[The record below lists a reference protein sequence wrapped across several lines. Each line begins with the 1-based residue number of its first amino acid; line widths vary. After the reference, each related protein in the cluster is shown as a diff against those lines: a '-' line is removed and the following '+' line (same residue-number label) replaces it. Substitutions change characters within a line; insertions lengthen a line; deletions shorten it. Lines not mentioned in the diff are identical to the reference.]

1 MKKRYISIIVAL
13 LSCVYGA
20 MAQGVDN
27 APAVVFLHGMN
38 GSASSLMFHYYRINN
53 YQKIHLINRAT
64 KIYSPIEYRSVM
76 GVETSASDVE
86 NVIYGFDRNFYN
98 RPKRIIIAHSMGGL
112 VARKWQVNKKFS
124 SNKQAYTGLI
134 TLATPH
140 SGTAIASL
148 LNSEQGART
157 FQSNME
163 SATKSILEG
172 AIKNPVNAISTIVN
186 AKIWVAI
193 RATTA
198 LLPGLE
204 RLIGKTFE
212 RGIEAAFNYINL
224 YENYIVPKVTGS
236 HRVLRDLAYNSD
248 IIKTIQTH
256 DKNACSFQYDT
267 LTYKIALYGDEIAP
281 SVFRMISA
289 SFWIDKNKHR
299 YDVMPHDKIDEDL
312 IHLFNELSAFFRVNA
327 EQNLQSIKWYMLP
340 KKRDD
345 YKEKSAAWTRS
356 ADYLNYSFHSVWQNL
371 LGLITVK
378 YETKTVT
385 SIIGGSKTYSIPRI
399 TELPNDGLVIKE
411 SQIAMQ
417 GAYEKKLVEINHEE
431 MKVHD
436 DAGNALERILYG
448 RDEGLSRNPQL
459 SKHKEFFQL
468 YGKK

>member
-1 MKKRYISIIVAL
+1 
-13 LSCVYGA
+13 
-20 MAQGVDN
+20 
-27 APAVVFLHGMN
+27 
-38 GSASSLMFHYYRINN
+38 
-53 YQKIHLINRAT
+53 
-64 KIYSPIEYRSVM
+64 
-76 GVETSASDVE
+76 
-86 NVIYGFDRNFYN
+86 
-98 RPKRIIIAHSMGGL
+98 
-112 VARKWQVNKKFS
+112 
-124 SNKQAYTGLI
+124 
-134 TLATPH
+134 
-140 SGTAIASL
+140 
-148 LNSEQGART
+148 
-157 FQSNME
+157 
-163 SATKSILEG
+163 
-172 AIKNPVNAISTIVN
+172 
-186 AKIWVAI
+186 
-193 RATTA
+193 
-198 LLPGLE
+198 
-204 RLIGKTFE
+204 
-212 RGIEAAFNYINL
+212 
-224 YENYIVPKVTGS
+224 
-236 HRVLRDLAYNSD
+236 
-248 IIKTIQTH
+248 
-256 DKNACSFQYDT
+256 
-267 LTYKIALYGDEIAP
+267 
-281 SVFRMISA
+281 MISA

-431 MKVHD
+431 MKVHN

>member
-13 LSCVYGA
+13 FSCVYTI
-20 MAQGVDN
+20 AQSIDN

-53 YQKIHLINRAT
+53 YQKIHLIDRAT

-86 NVIYGFDRNFYN
+86 NVIYGFDQNFYN

-148 LNSEQGART
+148 LNSEQGVRT
-157 FQSNME
+157 FQNNME

-186 AKIWVAI
+186 SKIWRGIQA
-193 RATTA
+193 ATA

-224 YENYIVPKVTGS
+224 YEDYIVPKVTGS
-236 HRVLRDLAYNSD
+236 RRVLRDLAYNSD

-256 DKNACSFQYDT
+256 DKNACSFRYDT

-299 YDVMPHDKIDEDL
+299 YDIMPHDEIDEDL

-340 KKRDD
+340 KKRNA

-356 ADYLNYSFHSVWQNL
+356 ADYLNYSFHSVWENL

-378 YETKTVT
+378 YETKIVT
-385 SIIGGSKTYSIPRI
+385 NIFGGSKTYTIPRI

-417 GAYEKKLVEINHEE
+417 GTYKRRLYKINHEE
-431 MKVHD
+431 MKVHN
-436 DAGNALERILYG
+436 DAGDALELIFYG
-448 RDEGLSRNPQL
+448 RDEGFIRVPQL
-459 SKHKEFFQL
+459 SKYKEFFQL
-468 YGKK
+468 YKKR

>member
-1 MKKRYISIIVAL
+1 
-13 LSCVYGA
+13 
-20 MAQGVDN
+20 
-27 APAVVFLHGMN
+27 
-38 GSASSLMFHYYRINN
+38 
-53 YQKIHLINRAT
+53 
-64 KIYSPIEYRSVM
+64 
-76 GVETSASDVE
+76 
-86 NVIYGFDRNFYN
+86 
-98 RPKRIIIAHSMGGL
+98 MGGL

-148 LNSEQGART
+148 LNSEQGGRT
-157 FQSNME
+157 FQNNME

-224 YENYIVPKVTGS
+224 YEDYIVPKVTGS
-236 HRVLRDLAYNSD
+236 RRVLRDLAYNSD

-267 LTYKIALYGDEIAP
+267 LTYKIALYGEEKAP

-345 YKEKSAAWTRS
+345 YQEKAAAWTRS
-356 ADYLNYSFHSVWQNL
+356 ADYLNYSFHSVWENL

-399 TELPNDGLVIKE
+399 TALPNDGLVIKE

-431 MKVHD
+431 MKVHN
-436 DAGNALERILYG
+436 DAGNALEKILYG

-468 YGKK
+468 YNN